1 MPRIAID
8 DLQFHYSQSGA
19 GPDVV
24 LIHGLTGDLSI
35 WLLIDLVQTLAADFR
50 VTIYDLRGHGYSSV
64 PPTGYTS
71 ADMAADLHRLH
82 RALGLGPAYL
92 VGHSFGAV
100 IALHAALN
108 YPDMVAG
115 GVLSDPYFPGLR
127 DLEVEGSKLV
137 GAHETDEEQA
147 AVWQRF
153 RASCAGMGTE
163 LPAINDFDMGQLL
176 RQLSHLVPGAY
187 GHLEAVFQRAGLK
200 LTELHWS
207 DFGALLEQINAL
219 PTDKKEVLRKELGA
233 AQTQRMVRLAGTSC
247 GPDIR
252 ATAGLTAAAM
262 PDIRQPLVALYGALS
277 PFLATCR
284 FLEQTLPQCRV
295 ALVPGAKHLAP
306 LENTPAF
313 VQLVQQHLRELAGID
328 CSVELGEWG
337 TLVPR

>member
-1 MPRIAID
+1 MPRLAID

-35 WLLIDLVQTLAADFR
+35 WLLIDLVRTLAADFR
-50 VTIYDLRGHGYSSV
+50 VTSYDLRGHGYSSV

-71 ADMAADLHRLH
+71 ADMAADLQRLH

-115 GVLSDPYFPGLR
+115 GILSDPYFPGLR
-127 DLEVEGSKLV
+127 ELEVEGSKLV
-137 GAHETDEEQA
+137 GGHEPDARGAE
-147 AVWQRF
+147 VWQRI
-153 RASCAGMGTE
+153 RATCTDIGAQMPEGD
-163 LPAINDFDMGQLL
+163 DFDMGQILK
-176 RQLSHLVPGAY
+176 QLAHLVPGTY
-187 GHLEAVFQRAGLK
+187 GQLEVVFRRAGIE
-200 LTELHWS
+200 LTELHWT
-207 DFGALLEQINAL
+207 DFGALLEQMNAL
-219 PTDKKEVLRKELGA
+219 PADRKEILVKEVRA
-233 AQTQRMVRLAGTSC
+233 TQTQRVMRLAGTSC

-252 ATAGLTAAAM
+252 ASAGLTAATM
-262 PDIRQPLVALYGALS
+262 TDIRQPLVALYGELS

-284 FLEQTLPQCRV
+284 FLERTLPNCRV

-306 LENTPAF
+306 LENRAAF
-313 VQLVQQHLRELAGID
+313 VQMVQQHLRELAGIE
-328 CSVELGEWG
+328 CPFPVE
-337 TLVPR
+337 TAASAH